1 MILYIDTSDSLE
13 TKVGLDNK
21 IYKFG
26 TKNHKSQK
34 LLFLIDKILKKNKKS
49 IEDISEIKIN
59 LGPGS
64 FTGLRI
70 GVSVANTLS
79 WALDIPINNGRQL
92 LTPKYDE
99 SSS

>member
-21 IYKFG
+21 IYKFE
-26 TKNHKSQK
+26 TKDHKSQK
-34 LLFLIDKILKKNKKS
+34 LLFLIDKTLRKNKKS
-49 IEDISEIKIN
+49 IKDISEIKIN

-64 FTGLRI
+64 FTGLRVGI
-70 GVSVANTLS
+70 SVANALS
-79 WALDIPINNGRQL
+79 WALDIPINNKRQL